1 MASRYLVLKSI
12 KPRLVF
18 NSREMS
24 KKLNKSV
31 YFDFHKSSNKL
42 SFTLFLILVSKASQF
57 TRVRNICV
65 ITGKI
70 RSTDKKLS
78 FSRSIL
84 KHRIIGG
91 LVNGFIKS
99 S

>member
-12 KPRLVF
+12 KPRLVA
-18 NSREMS
+18 SSYEMS
-24 KKLNKSV
+24 HKIKKSI
-31 YFDFHKSSNKL
+31 YFDFHKSNNKL
-42 SFTLFLILVSKASQF
+42 SFSLHLVLVSKPRNF

-70 RSTDKKLS
+70 RSTDRKLS
-78 FSRSIL
+78 FSRSTL
-84 KHRIIGG
+84 KQRVVSG
-91 LVNGFIKS
+91 LVNGFLKS